1 VNDAE
6 ELSRIDDLI
15 LEEKRT
21 IAREYFSSAWENAIA
36 EGIDVEIIVDELVSG
51 VLLELARN
59 QGNDAVQKFVTNLGE
74 REETGAFIPDRILQ

>member
-1 VNDAE
+1 MNDAE

-21 IAREYFSSAWENAIA
+21 IAREHFSSAWENAIS

-59 QGNDAVQKFVTNLGE
+59 QGNDAVQKFVADLGE
-74 REETGAFIPDRILQ
+74 REITGAFIPDRILQ